1 MFEGKHSN
9 DIQVKITSETE
20 NHLVSVETFESE
32 TKQSSLKKIE
42 TKEMF
47 GCEEKI
53 FR

>member
-1 MFEGKHSN
+1 MFERKHSE

-20 NHLVSVETFESE
+20 NHLVSGETFESE
-32 TKQSSLKKIE
+32 TKQSSLKKIK

-47 GCEEKI
+47 GRGEKI